1 MMHRRGLLVVTYR
14 PVGTST
20 LVARSTGGF
29 PVRGESKPRPS
40 LRVQKSYFRKV
51 KTNMIRKEDKT
62 AVIEANRTHA
72 TDTGSPE
79 VQVAILTARIKELTE
94 HMKSHQKDFHTRRGL
109 LMLVGRRRRLLSYI
123 KKNDIVEYRELIKAL
138 GIRDNIQ

>member
-1 MMHRRGLLVVTYR
+1 
-14 PVGTST
+14 
-20 LVARSTGGF
+20 
-29 PVRGESKPRPS
+29 
-40 LRVQKSYFRKV
+40 
-51 KTNMIRKEDKT
+51 MIRKEDKT

-123 KKNDIVEYRELIKAL
+123 KKSDIVEYRELIKAL